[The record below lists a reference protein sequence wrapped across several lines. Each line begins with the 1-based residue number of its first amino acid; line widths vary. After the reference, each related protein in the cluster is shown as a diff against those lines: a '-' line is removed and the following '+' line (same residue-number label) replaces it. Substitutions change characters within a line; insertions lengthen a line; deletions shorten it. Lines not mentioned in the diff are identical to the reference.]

1 MTLEVYD
8 FNQAAMRPYQRA
20 GFRVTGRRRDAV
32 LALGARRDSILMDA
46 TIADFDSPVL
56 ARLRPAE

>member
-8 FNQAAMRPYQRA
+8 FNQAAMRPYERA
-20 GFRVTGRRRDAV
+20 GFRVIGAAATLS